1 MAYKKFRLSISLQI
15 ALLVVWIGLFFFVLL
30 RTRLI
35 AGAVLLGLLIASQ
48 VWGIFRTVDRTN
60 RDLARFFD
68 SVQFGDFS
76 QTFREKSPGGSFAEL
91 HAALAKVIEAFRT
104 ARAEKEEQALYLQ
117 TVVQHVGIGLFVF
130 QPNGEVEL
138 INDAARRLLKI
149 RPVKN
154 IRDLE
159 GLYPDFVGALRRLSP
174 QERGLVKVDVG
185 NEQLQLSLYAAE
197 FKLRGKEFTL
207 VSVQDIRSELEEKEI
222 EAWQTLIRVLTHEIM
237 NSMTPISS
245 LAGTVQGLV
254 VESCG
259 GEADSESLSDIHAAL
274 RTIQKRSE
282 GLLHFVDGYRNLA
295 RVPKPDLKLFPAV
308 DLFANIDHLLQERL
322 AARGV
327 QLTAS
332 ADPVT
337 LELQADPDL
346 LEQVLINLVL
356 NAADATAGG
365 ADPRIDIVASLD
377 ERGRPVIQVRDNGPG
392 IAAENL
398 DKIFVPFFST
408 KEGGSGIGLSLSR
421 QIMRLHGGSITVAS
435 RPGLETAF
443 TLRFKH

>member
-1 MAYKKFRLSISLQI
+1 MAYKKFRIAVSVRI
-15 ALLVVWIGLFFFVLL
+15 ALLVVWTGLFFTVLF
-30 RTRLI
+30 RTKL
-35 AGAVLLGLLIASQ
+35 AAAAVLLGLLIVSQ

-117 TVVQHVGIGLFVF
+117 TVVHHVGIGLIVF
-130 QPNGEVEL
+130 QPDGEVEL
-138 INDAARRLLKI
+138 VNDAARRLLKI
-149 RPVKN
+149 RPIRN

-159 GLYPDFVGALRRLSP
+159 GLYPDLVGALRRLEP
-174 QERGLVKVDVG
+174 RERGLVKVDVG
-185 NEQLQLSLYAAE
+185 DEQLQLSLYAAE
-197 FKLRGKEFTL
+197 FKLRGRDFTL

-222 EAWQTLIRVLTHEIM
+222 EAWQKLIRVLTHEIM

-245 LAGTVQGLV
+245 LAGTVQGLIA
-254 VESCG
+254 ESQVRDG
-259 GEADSESLSDIHAAL
+259 DPESLEDIHTAL

-295 RVPKPDLKLFPAV
+295 RVPKPDLKLFPAS
-308 DLFANIDHLLQERL
+308 DLFAGVSHLLQDRL
-322 AARGV
+322 AVRGIR
-327 QLTAS
+327 LGGS
-332 ADPVT
+332 ADPPN
-337 LELQADPDL
+337 LELLADPDL
-346 LEQVLINLVL
+346 IEQVLINLVL
-356 NAADATAGG
+356 NAADALDGT
-365 ADPRIDIVASLD
+365 ADPRVEISASLD
-377 ERGRPVIQVRDNGPG
+377 ERGRPLIQVRDNGRG

-398 DKIFVPFFST
+398 DKVFVPFFST

-421 QIMRLHGGSITVAS
+421 QILRLHGGSITAAS
-435 RPGLETAF
+435 RPGLETVF
-443 TLRFKH
+443 TLRFKR